1 MFKNFEIIYVNDSST
16 DKTLDILKYF
26 EKMIK
31 KLIFLKKKILE
42 WNVEK
47 KKSKWEYLKILNFDD
62 IFE

>member
-31 KLIFLKKKILE
+31 KLIFLKKKF
-42 WNVEK
+42 WNEM
-47 KKSKWEYLKILNFDD
+47 LKRKNQNENI
-62 IFE
+62 